1 MLLCAVMASVCVHAS
16 IVISINSKTDGS
28 YSAVSKVGNKGFT
41 EPTVMVQSVLTD
53 EGGKTTYTDVTGQYK
68 ITYSMLG
75 GEGLATEGATS
86 INDRGAQVVVDAATG
101 SSVEIYYG
109 NVVLGKAG
117 TVRVKVTATLKAD
130 ETQTYESYYDI
141 DIDNIAAEQTFTPA
155 FSAPLTE
162 GHDGSVTLVT
172 KRLSDGYGQ
181 YYMSSASTALPS
193 YKVTTDENGVTTD
206 ITDYYDVT
214 ISYVGSDKMI
224 YDATKGS
231 VSYRGMGDQWSSMT
245 EEALNTA
252 LAELG
257 NPEGTLTYTFMPK
270 AEYAGYYATITRT
283 IDVRLISSTTEE
295 KQSLHLS
302 LTRDHILQETVSNHD
317 GDNMPEIHV
326 YKYGTSDIDP
336 NNHYQYATPIPS
348 LLTENGARLFINTQ
362 RGGGSWG
369 DFQLVYQIV
378 KDSTYYD
385 DCRYM
390 PFQGVSLDD
399 PNIVQAAGE
408 PTGFSISDYQYQVA
422 KPGLVKVAVYAVLS
436 GTPDDNGY
444 GAQYKSLYQPL
455 LDGDDNPVTVR
466 DSYGNSY
473 TAYTEPAYFYVD
485 VMKRQPHLVFSPN
498 PQDIVFVK
506 GDKINIPTRFDVS
519 AYIDDSHNGEEATLI
534 WGADIAGNDHFAY
547 SFFISDR
554 NANFIKLND
563 WPYANGQEAWEAAG
577 GDIYS
582 YRYRHVVLDNYNSEY
597 TGVAEIVVGDSI
609 KVGSEYVVVTAE
621 NIETLKE
628 THPYIQQ
635 GDYEWGIVYNSM
647 KGFGNES
654 WTMEFLKTGQY
665 NIPYTVRPWNH
676 TRWDNSTEIGVR
688 FNYSE
693 DDLAPTKILLGY
705 EFQVVDKGQ
714 DPFEEPETKVVVPAW
729 NNYDVTEYFD
739 LEYEIDSDVNA
750 TGTTIDPATGEV
762 IIGSDNTGDVRIK
775 VTGTRK
781 SVGINYAN
789 PEPAYY
795 TIRIVDPANRA
806 KWEVISTCKTD
817 GCEEHVTT
825 PRFVDMTEANGR
837 MHFLTAGEIYGGTV
851 IEGVPG
857 ISMTIGAPLEDAS
870 SAADWLTVATAES
883 TPKCCQHETS
893 SVIVRSDA
901 LLELDDDGVPTA
913 GAFYQFNPTV
923 NGYLS
928 VDAKFYK
935 DNTIILITRDANGV
949 CYKDVF
955 TNVGDNSIVYPKAT
969 YDAENNLLGDYTF
982 PIPLIAGETYY
993 LYDITDGG
1001 KLNLH
1006 GFSYQPA
1013 FIFNRSTT
1021 QAQSEAP
1028 LHASLFMNGL
1038 SNGVPVLYNGNNER
1052 VSFVVSDAYS
1062 EGVTPADYITVMA
1075 EGELDPQ
1082 KMTIDDEDKIF
1093 KLRVTATVTSSD
1105 ASLGACVSK
1114 TPYYDVQVIDIPS
1127 FVIGNQEEFEALN
1140 LQVGSTV
1147 TTTNISTDITMTF
1160 GGWHDSDNTFNSTKS
1175 DSWKYQD
1182 NPNAADRIGS
1192 ERPSTD
1198 TYEQR
1203 KQYYN
1208 RTIDG
1213 FEYFTGAANDPVDEK
1228 NISILPKSVYT
1239 FASGAEYENNDDTR
1253 KKYNSTYRI
1262 PCRGAYMKFE
1272 PRESGTLI
1280 VYLVQN
1286 GSVDYHYGV
1295 VDDAANTS
1303 KKYWQMKWR
1312 PLFITDETGRPVTMV
1327 NSFGNVSKYLPTGED
1342 NNNAGS
1348 FTLGISRCNKY
1359 EDAIKNAWGYGSAN
1373 EGALESGCSF
1383 DWSNFKG
1390 TEEDRANLLRAW
1402 PDKGERESIIRLA
1415 SGGFVLPHKAYV
1427 RYSFH
1432 VKAGKTYYV
1441 FQSGSKP
1448 ELGGFS
1454 FVPTGFPDE
1463 CKYAITSKPG
1473 ALVYNDTNQEK
1484 NYAGETADVADL
1496 TFTWE
1501 SADNFNVAKEN
1512 IHVTINDRRKSELT
1526 SATDKDVLKART
1538 FTAGKWE
1545 GLCLPFS
1552 VSTQEMKR
1560 VFGED
1565 YALVTFDGLT
1575 DDDVLHFVRHANTYL
1590 EAGRPYLVKPSKD
1603 GVMDFHNVSIEGDQT
1618 VSTLAGGTLLVTD
1631 PSRFD
1636 VSIDNGD
1643 YTFKGIY
1650 MRETMPAYSFFAK
1663 DDGLYCYNADTKI
1676 GGYRAYLRRNTDSG
1690 AGAKAVAFTIE
1701 DLYEL
1706 NESEEQTTGLLLIG
1720 EDAITELAADTAVY
1734 NINGQRIGTGA
1745 KAVNSAPHGI
1755 YIIGG
1760 RKIVR

>member
-1 MLLCAVMASVCVHAS
+1 MLLCAVTACVCARAE
-16 IVISINSKTDGS
+16 IVISVNSKTDGS
-28 YSAVSKVGNKGFT
+28 YTAVSKVGNKGFT
-41 EPTVMVQSVLTD
+41 EPAVMVQSVLTD
-53 EGGKTTYTDVTGQYK
+53 EGGKTTYTDVTGQYR

-75 GEGLATEGATS
+75 GEGLATEGSTS
-86 INDRGAQVVVDAATG
+86 INDRGAQVVVDGATG

-109 NVVLGKAG
+109 NVVLGRAG
-117 TVRVKVTATLKAD
+117 TVRVKVTATLKSD
-130 ETQTYESYYDI
+130 ETHTYESHYDI
-141 DIDNIAAEQTFTPA
+141 TIDNIAATQTFTPA
-155 FSAPLTE
+155 FSAALTE

-172 KRLSDGYGQ
+172 TRVTDGNGN
-181 YYMSSASTALPS
+181 YYLSSASAALPS
-193 YKVTTDENGVTTD
+193 YKVTTEENGLTAD

-214 ISYVGSDKMI
+214 ISYAGSGKMT
-224 YDATKGS
+224 YNASNGS
-231 VSYRGMGDQWSSMT
+231 ISYAGIGNQWSMVT
-245 EEALNTA
+245 EEAVNTA
-252 LAELG
+252 LSELG
-257 NPEGTLTYTFMPK
+257 SPEDTLTYTFTPK
-270 AEYAGYYATITRT
+270 AEYAGYYAAITRT
-283 IDVRLISSTTEE
+283 IDVRLVSNTSEE
-295 KQSLHLS
+295 KQPLHLS

-326 YKYGTSDIDP
+326 YKYGASDITP
-336 NNHYQYATPIPS
+336 SNNYQYATPIPS
-348 LLTENGARLFINTQ
+348 ILTESGASLPVNSQ
-362 RGGGSWG
+362 QGNGSWG

-390 PFQGVSLDD
+390 PYQGVSLDA
-399 PNIVQAAGE
+399 PAIVQPAGE
-408 PTGFSISDYQYQVA
+408 PTGFTVTDYMYQVA
-422 KPGLVKVAVYAVLS
+422 KPGLVKVAVYAALS

-444 GAQYKSLYQPL
+444 GAQYKSIYKPL
-455 LDGDDNPVTVR
+455 LDDNDTPVTVR

-473 TAYTEPAYFYVD
+473 TAYSEPVYFYVD

-534 WGADIAGNDHFAY
+534 WGADTGGDHFAY
-547 SFFISDR
+547 SFFISNR
-554 NANFIKLND
+554 NANFIQLND
-563 WPYANGQEAWEAAG
+563 WPYANGREAWEANG

-582 YRYRHVVLDNYNSEY
+582 YRYRHIVLDNYSGY
-597 TGVAEIVVGDSI
+597 TGVEEIMVGDSI
-609 KVGSEYVVVTAE
+609 KMNDGYVVVTAE
-621 NIETLKE
+621 NIETLKL
-628 THPYIQQ
+628 THPYILQ

-647 KGFGNES
+647 KGYGNES
-654 WTMEFLKTGQY
+654 WTMEFLKTGRY

-676 TRWDNSTEIGVR
+676 VRWDNSTEIGVR

-693 DDLAPTKILLGY
+693 EDLAPTKILLGY
-705 EFQVVDKGQ
+705 EFQVADKGQ
-714 DPFEEPETKVVVPAW
+714 AEFDEPSTKVVVPAW

-739 LEYEIDSDVNA
+739 LAYEIADDVNG
-750 TGTTIDPATGEV
+750 TGTTIDEETGEV
-762 IIGSDNTGDVRIK
+762 TIGSDATGDVRIK

-781 SVGINYAN
+781 SVDINYAN

-817 GCEEHVTT
+817 GCAVHATN
-825 PRFVDMTEANGR
+825 PRFADMTDANGR

-851 IEGVPG
+851 ISGVPG
-857 ISMTIGAPLEDAS
+857 ISMTVGAPLDDAA
-870 SAADWLTVATAES
+870 SAADWVTVATAEA
-883 TPKCCQHETS
+883 TPKCCHHETS
-893 SVIVRSDA
+893 SVIVRSEA
-901 LLELDDDGVPTA
+901 VLELDEDGVPAA

-928 VDAKFYK
+928 IDAKFYK
-935 DNTIILITRDANGV
+935 DNTIVLITRDASGV
-949 CYKDVF
+949 CYSDVF
-955 TNVGDNSIVYPKAT
+955 TNTGDNSIVYPKAT
-969 YDAENNLLGDYTF
+969 YDGEGNLLGDYTF
-982 PIPLIAGETYY
+982 PVPLIAGETYY

-1013 FIFNRSTT
+1013 FVFGRSTT

-1028 LHASLFMNGL
+1028 LQASLFMNGL
-1038 SNGVPVLYNGNNER
+1038 SNNIPVLYDGNNER
-1052 VSFVVSDAYS
+1052 VSFAVSDAHGA
-1062 EGVTPADYITVMA
+1062 GVTAADYITVMT

-1082 KMTIDDEDKIF
+1082 KMTIDEDDNIF
-1093 KLRVTATVTSSD
+1093 KLRVTATVTSTD
-1105 ASLGACVSK
+1105 ASLGACVNK

-1127 FVIGNQEEFEALN
+1127 FVIGNKEEYDALN
-1140 LQVGSTV
+1140 LQVGSEV

-1175 DSWKYQD
+1175 DSWMYQD
-1182 NPNAADRIGS
+1182 NPNPADRIGS
-1192 ERPSTD
+1192 ERPNTD

-1213 FEYFTGAANDPVDEK
+1213 FEYFTRAQNDPVDER
-1228 NISILPKSVYT
+1228 NLSILPKSVYT
-1239 FASGAEYENNDDTR
+1239 FASGAEYEDTDNNR
-1253 KKYNSTYRI
+1253 KKYNTTYRV
-1262 PCRGAYMKFE
+1262 PCRGTYIKFE

-1295 VDDAANTS
+1295 ESDAANTS
-1303 KKYWQMKWR
+1303 KKYWQIKWR

-1348 FTLGISRCNKY
+1348 FTLGLSRCNKY
-1359 EDAIKNAWGYGSAN
+1359 EDVIRNAWGYASAG
-1373 EGALESGCSF
+1373 ESTLESGCSF

-1390 TEEDRANLLRAW
+1390 TDEDRKNLLKAW
-1402 PDKGERESIIRLA
+1402 PAKGERESIVRLT

-1473 ALVYNDTNQEK
+1473 ALVYNVPNQEK
-1484 NYAGETADVADL
+1484 NYAGGEAGETDL
-1496 TFTWE
+1496 TFAWE
-1501 SADNFNVAKEN
+1501 RPSAFSELLEN
-1512 IHVTINDRRKSELT
+1512 RHIVINDRRKSELT
-1526 SATDKDVLKART
+1526 SADDKNTLKPRT
-1538 FTAGKWE
+1538 FTAGNWE
-1545 GLCLPFS
+1545 SLCLPFS

-1560 VFGED
+1560 VFGDD
-1565 YALVTFDGLT
+1565 YALVTCDGLT
-1575 DDDVLHFVRHANTYL
+1575 ADDVLHFVRHANTYL

-1603 GVMDFHNVSIEGDQT
+1603 GTMDFHNVTIEGDVT
-1618 VSTLAGGTLLVTD
+1618 VETGNGGTLRVTD

-1636 VSIDNGD
+1636 VNIEDGA

-1676 GGYRAYLRRNTDSG
+1676 GGYRAYIRLNGSG
-1690 AGAKAVAFTIE
+1690 SSAGAKAVRFMID
-1701 DLYEL
+1701 DLYEEE
-1706 NESEEQTTGLLLIG
+1706 ESDEQATGLLLV
-1720 EDAITELAADTAVY
+1720 TENGIAEMPAETAVY
-1734 NINGQRIGTGA
+1734 NIGGQRVGTGA
-1745 KAVNSAPHGI
+1745 KAVNGAPHGV
-1755 YIIGG
+1755 YIVGG
-1760 RKIVR
+1760 RKVIK